1 MGLLNA
7 GKKVLNAVSLYTGK
21 TLFIFAVCFF
31 WAAAAA
37 GEYKAVFPPADPK
50 TLPEVPVVRP
60 GKAADMQ
67 LDGLLDEAAW
77 KKAVVYS
84 DFGLDTG
91 EGLTDFPTR
100 VHFLYSNRTLWIAL
114 ECDIPKPIDGGE
126 IESVLEKENIEI
138 FLDNTG
144 SKRMYYHIGMDT
156 KGVVDI
162 PGFTGQNTA
171 KACQSVVK
179 RTKKGYRVE
188 MSIALDVLSDFGAPN
203 KDIIGVNVARQS
215 IGKRWSSLCGI
226 IGQGS
231 RADQF
236 WTLLLD
242 SKGGEKLPQTVYRPI
257 FKNDADLS
265 KLASGLLSVLEEYK
279 KKTFEGRP
287 LVDVRMKQLE
297 NILNRSKKD
306 RWGSSVS
313 LGAAVYRAF
322 RVLKELLPETGKNA
336 ALLEV
341 EKALLPGKEN
351 DFPSASV
358 SPKSGWRE
366 CAFTFSED
374 GSSQPYALYVP
385 GNVTAGKKLP
395 LVVYLHG
402 SNLVSYSDGLIMEMH
417 QPPIE
422 FLMVRVNARKCK
434 RYGPSEKKEI
444 NEVIKDISAKWPV
457 DEDRISLFGFSAGA
471 FASAELVVEQ
481 QGKYSA
487 AAVVAGRFKD
497 LRAGN
502 APSLPLIAIWG
513 LADPAVPFKKEEGGE
528 LSKLT
533 KNNGYE
539 TIIYVLPVTDHSVPM
554 AGFEFWLASKS
565 RKK

>member
-1 MGLLNA
+1 MLI
-7 GKKVLNAVSLYTGK
+7 KKVLNVLYMFMRKTVFVS
-21 TLFIFAVCFF
+21 AVCFF
-31 WAAAAA
+31 WATAVIVAA
-37 GEYKAVFPPADPK
+37 EYKAVFPPADPK
-50 TLPEVPVVRP
+50 TLPEVPVIRP
-60 GKAADMQ
+60 GKAADMI

-100 VHFLYSNRTLWIAL
+100 VRFLFANRTLWIGL
-114 ECDIPKPIDGGE
+114 ECDIPKPIDKGE
-126 IESVLEKENIEI
+126 IESVLEKESIEI
-138 FLDNTG
+138 FIDNTG
-144 SKRMYYHIGMDT
+144 SKRSYYHIGVDQ
-156 KGVVDI
+156 KGAVDI
-162 PGFTGQNTA
+162 PGVTGPNVA
-171 KACQSVVK
+171 RACQSAVK
-179 RTKKGYRVE
+179 ITESGYILE
-188 MSIALDVLSDFGAPN
+188 ASISLEALSEFGAPN
-203 KDIIGVNVARQS
+203 KETIGVNVARQS
-215 IGKRWSSLCGI
+215 AGKRWASLCGI

-242 SKGGEKLPQTVYRPI
+242 STKEEKPPQTVYRPI
-257 FKNDADLS
+257 FKKDTDLS
-265 KLASGLLSVLEEYK
+265 KLASTLLSMREELK
-279 KKTFEGRP
+279 RKTFADRP

-306 RWGSSVS
+306 RWGAPVP

-322 RVLKELLPETGKNA
+322 RVFKELLPETGKITA
-336 ALLEV
+336 MLEV
-341 EKALLPGKEN
+341 ENALLPGKEC

-358 SPKSGWRE
+358 APKNGWRE

-374 GSSQPYALYVP
+374 DSSQPYALYVP
-385 GNVTAGKKLP
+385 ENVTTGKKLP

-402 SNLVSYSDGLIMEMH
+402 SNLVSYSDGLTMEMH
-417 QPPIE
+417 QPPID

-481 QGKYSA
+481 PGKYSA
-487 AAVVAGRFKD
+487 AVVVAGRFKD

-502 APSLPLIAIWG
+502 VPSLPLIAVWG
-513 LADPAVPFKKEEGGE
+513 LADPAVPFKKEEAE
-528 LSKLT
+528 QLSLLT